1 MSKKYCIAL
10 DDYED
15 ALNKKD
21 ASVTGLGFS
30 IWSGSFVNHAVHG

>member
-10 DDYED
+10 MIMSEEQFIKLSWLEGYED

-21 ASVTGLGFS
+21 ASVCR
-30 IWSGSFVNHAVHG
+30 